1 MANIV
6 TLTLEVGQHCYMEV
20 IMQENSPAALARIQ
34 QLINKIVLVIAHG
47 PIAAAKR
54 ALAAAVKERK
64 KQREKGKRKKR
75 KKRKKKTLWRSFDR
89 SSVFILFKQAGI
101 CLGLPA

>member
-1 MANIV
+1 M

-54 ALAAAVKERK
+54 ALAAAVRRKEK
-64 KQREKGKRKKR
+64 AKRKR
-75 KKRKKKTLWRSFDR
+75 KEKEEKEKNA
-89 SSVFILFKQAGI
+89 VAII
-101 CLGLPA
+101 

>member
-1 MANIV
+1 M
-6 TLTLEVGQHCYMEV
+6 TLTLEVGQHYYMEV

-54 ALAAAVKERK
+54 ALAAAVKRK
-64 KQREKGKRKKR
+64 EKAKRKR
-75 KKRKKKTLWRSFDR
+75 KEKEEKEKNA
-89 SSVFILFKQAGI
+89 VAII
-101 CLGLPA
+101 